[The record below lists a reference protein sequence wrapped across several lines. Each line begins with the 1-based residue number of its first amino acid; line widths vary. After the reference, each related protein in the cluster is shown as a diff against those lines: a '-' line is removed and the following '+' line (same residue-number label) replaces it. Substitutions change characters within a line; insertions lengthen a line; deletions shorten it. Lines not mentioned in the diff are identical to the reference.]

1 MIQNWGHE
9 ENQIMR
15 GYIKKAVFEWN
26 LAYPEQAIS
35 QETLKNLFQG
45 LRWATDDMTAA
56 EAMQYN
62 EKHR

>member
-1 MIQNWGHE
+1 MQNWGHE

-26 LAYPEQAIS
+26 LAYPEEAIPP
-35 QETLKNLFQG
+35 ETLKNLFQG

-56 EAMQYN
+56 EAAIYD